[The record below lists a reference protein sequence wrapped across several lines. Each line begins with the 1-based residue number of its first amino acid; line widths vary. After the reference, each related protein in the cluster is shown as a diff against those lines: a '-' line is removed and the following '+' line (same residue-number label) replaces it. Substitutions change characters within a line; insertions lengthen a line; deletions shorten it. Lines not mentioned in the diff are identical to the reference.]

1 MVNSYGNGVTVLA
14 CQNGIFYIRP
24 LKVCLDCGCFISN
37 HLALLLQLPNQELLL
52 RKFPVLSFSWN
63 GELFNMILHKNRN
76 KLSILKIIVGIMI
89 HVVNPLN
96 NLPIKQKNKFMQQVG
111 KDLEKNERVLFV
123 TKLYVIH
130 N

>member
-1 MVNSYGNGVTVLA
+1 
-14 CQNGIFYIRP
+14 
-24 LKVCLDCGCFISN
+24 
-37 HLALLLQLPNQELLL
+37 
-52 RKFPVLSFSWN
+52 
-63 GELFNMILHKNRN
+63 MILHKNRN